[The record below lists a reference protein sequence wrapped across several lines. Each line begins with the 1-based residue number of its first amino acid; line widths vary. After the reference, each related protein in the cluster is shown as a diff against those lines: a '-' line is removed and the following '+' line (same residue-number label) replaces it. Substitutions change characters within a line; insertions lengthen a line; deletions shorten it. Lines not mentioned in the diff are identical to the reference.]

1 MGHQVIDI
9 KNLIIKE
16 DMIMFQLRLKVLHWM
31 QLARV
36 DIEKHISND
45 QYI

>member
-1 MGHQVIDI
+1 
-9 KNLIIKE
+9 
-16 DMIMFQLRLKVLHWM
+16 MFQLRLKVLHWM

-36 DIEKHISND
+36 NIVKHISND